1 MEGGT
6 LTVANGTLSLN
17 VAQGGFGTADTGG
30 LGAGGDLVEQ
40 LEPHPLA
47 SPLQP
52 IAVACVVDQDPL
64 HRFRRG
70 GEEVSSDRPK
80 HRWRRDIE
88 SSRVIS
94 APASS
99 GQMTHPSTNG
109 RCFVRLISLTRTR
122 EIAINPDCFH
132 QPDQIEH
139 GAEQ

>member
-30 LGAGGDLVEQ
+30 LGEGGDLVEQ

-47 SPLQP
+47 TPLQP

-70 GEEVSSDRPK
+70 GEEVPLVAKVLVADQPQVDLV
-80 HRWRRDIE
+80 HQRRRLE
-88 SSRVIS
+88 RLPRGH
-94 APASS
+94 AGHA
-99 GQMTHPSTNG
+99 GAG
-109 RCFVRLISLTRTR
+109 KRCVW
-122 EIAINPDCFH
+122 P
-132 QPDQIEH
+132 
-139 GAEQ
+139 